1 MGRPMTAGV
10 HIERCPRRI
19 RAVFHGKTIADSR
32 RASLVWRTG
41 WPPVPWYYFPK
52 DDVDSQFLA
61 PTDHTDSHEAMGEAR
76 YWSVKVGDR
85 VAENAA
91 FGYPDSPVVELRDLR
106 SLNFGQ
112 MDGWFEEDEEI
123 FVHPRDPYHRI
134 DVLYSSRH
142 IEVSVDGVKVAD
154 SHRPRLLFET
164 NMPTRYYLPKLD
176 VRMDMLAASDTSS
189 ACPYKGVASYWSLT
203 SGDVRAQDVAWGYG
217 TPLVAASKVTGLVCF
232 YNEKVDIT
240 VDGVA
245 QKRPK
250 TGFA

>member
-1 MGRPMTAGV
+1 M
-10 HIERCPRRI
+10 
-19 RAVFHGKTIADSR
+19 FHGKTIADSSEAR
-32 RASLVWRTG
+32 LVWRTG

-52 DDVDSQFLA
+52 DDVDSQLLA
-61 PTDHTDSHEAMGEAR
+61 ATDHTDSHEAMGEAR
-76 YWSVKVGDR
+76 YWSVNVGDR

-91 FGYPDSPVVELRDLR
+91 FAYPDSPVIEVRDLR
-106 SLNFGQ
+106 SLTFGQ
-112 MDGWFEEDEEI
+112 MDAWFEEDEEI

-142 IEVSVDGVKVAD
+142 IEVSVNGVKVAD
-154 SHRPRLLFET
+154 SRRPRLLFET

-203 SGDVRAQDVAWGYG
+203 SREVPLQDVAWGYG
-217 TPLVAASKVTGLVCF
+217 TPLLAASKVTGLICF

-245 QKRPK
+245 QERPK
-250 TGFA
+250 NGFA